1 MTEGLNLITTGGEGG
16 EVFEGEGRVRA
27 FGEVWQAR
35 GEEPLEKGDRVE
47 IVGVDGVWVLVARA
61 S

>member
-1 MTEGLNLITTGGEGG
+1 MIGGRA
-16 EVFEGEGRVRA
+16 EVIDDFDGEGRVRA

-47 IVGVDGVWVLVARA
+47 IVGVDGVWVLVERA